1 MGERRPHM
9 AENDGITTT
18 EPIEPQGETGTDWKA
33 EARKWEKYAKENA
46 DAKKELDALRAAQM
60 TEQERLVQ
68 RAETAERELA
78 DARAAIQ
85 HSKDVAEVAASS
97 GVPAA
102 LLEFCADRAAMEQ
115 FAEQY
120 GGTAPQT
127 HSAPAAPASR
137 VVRGEKGEP
146 SNGEV
151 FAALV
156 DQLFTS

>member
-1 MGERRPHM
+1 M

-46 DAKKELDALRAAQM
+46 EAKKELDALRAAQM

-68 RAETAERELA
+68 RAEQAERELA

-85 HSKDVAEVAASS
+85 HSKDVAEIAAKS

-102 LLEFCADRAAMEQ
+102 LLEFCADRDAMEQ
-115 FAEQY
+115 FAEQF
-120 GGTAPQT
+120 GTAAPQL
-127 HSAPAAPASR
+127 HSAPAAPQSR
-137 VVRGEKGEP
+137 AVRDEKAGAT
-146 SNGEV
+146 NADV
-151 FAALV
+151 FASLV
-156 DQLFTS
+156 DSLFTT

>member
-1 MGERRPHM
+1 M

-78 DARAAIQ
+78 TARAAIQ
-85 HSKDVAEVAASS
+85 HSKDVAEVAAAS
-97 GVPAA
+97 GVPAV
-102 LLEFCADRAAMEQ
+102 LLEFCADRDAMEQ
-115 FAEQY
+115 FVAQY
-120 GGTAPQT
+120 GTPQQT

-146 SNGEV
+146 TNGEV
-151 FAALV
+151 FASLV
-156 DQLFTS
+156 DQLFH

>member
-1 MGERRPHM
+1 M

-18 EPIEPQGETGTDWKA
+18 EPVEPQGETGTDWKA

-46 DAKKELDALRAAQM
+46 EAKKELDALRAAQM
-60 TEQERLVQ
+60 TEQEKLVQ
-68 RAETAERELA
+68 RAEQAERELA

-85 HSKDVAEVAASS
+85 HSKDVAEIAAKS

-151 FAALV
+151 FASLI